1 MWLRNGDYNKENYKM
16 KITKAQLKRLI
27 KEELI
32 AIHER
37 AAPPGFD
44 EDLYNQAREAEAPPG
59 FDKELYGPAREAAL
73 AKAQRRALRRAPMA
87 KKPHTWWRSGFD
99 KDLYN
104 QAREGEAPPGFDK
117 DLYNQAREASPA
129 LAKAQRRALRRAPR
143 AQTAWT
149 RAEDKAQASLPR
161 ARRMNWAWPGDEYN
175 PNAPAY
181 GGPDYDPAKDASRA
195 EPAYEPEHG
204 IGFTEAEP
212 GQDYNP
218 NAAAADFWK
227 PGMAKPKLPKNWRTL
242 PYKDPQRAAYRDWY
256 KYIKSKRKARARRKA
271 LADLSRD
278 AATLPLSD
286 QSRAKMGDPSAGLKP
301 NVRVPP
307 VDPYDPM
314 ITWDRGRRFMP
325 RENKITIDS
334 IKELIQEVLSNK

>member
-1 MWLRNGDYNKENYKM
+1 LRAIGFRDMWLRNGDYNKENYKM
-16 KITKAQLKRLI
+16 KITKAQLKQII

-44 EDLYNQAREAEAPPG
+44 EDLYNQAREGEAPPG
-59 FDKELYGPAREAAL
+59 FDKELYGPAREA
-73 AKAQRRALRRAPMA
+73 
-87 KKPHTWWRSGFD
+87 
-99 KDLYN
+99 
-104 QAREGEAPPGFDK
+104 
-117 DLYNQAREASPA
+117 A

>member
-1 MWLRNGDYNKENYKM
+1 M

-59 FDKELYGPAREAAL
+59 FDKELYGPAREA
-73 AKAQRRALRRAPMA
+73 
-87 KKPHTWWRSGFD
+87 
-99 KDLYN
+99 
-104 QAREGEAPPGFDK
+104 
-117 DLYNQAREASPA
+117 A